1 MSEMKLTVKK
11 QYERYPNSL
20 PFFIALFV
28 GLVALYLLTDYIC
41 EFKGLSAMGWVLAQN
56 AISGILTPNVDKL
69 FSLSESCVP
78 YLLMETFAIAFLG
91 TIFGAILALPFA
103 FFSSRNITNNTCAYI
118 GLTII
123 SILRGFPT
131 VLYGI
136 IFVKIV
142 GTGPYAGVLTMSI
155 SSMGMLTKLLIEAIE
170 DVDKGVIEA
179 LDASGCTTFQ
189 KVRYGIIP
197 QLSSNILSTIIYR
210 LDINVKNATVLG
222 LCAAG
227 GIGAE
232 LIFSINGRRWHDC
245 GAYLL
250 GLVVLVLALEFI
262 STKIRRKLATGE

>member
-1 MSEMKLTVKK
+1 MSTKKLTVEK
-11 QYERYPNSL
+11 QFEKYPNSL
-20 PFFIALFV
+20 PFFLCLFAGIV
-28 GLVALYLLTDYIC
+28 VLYLLTSYIC
-41 EFKGLSAMGWVLAQN
+41 SFKGMSDMGIVLAKN
-56 AISGILTPNVDKL
+56 AISGILSPNPDKL
-69 FSLSESCVP
+69 FSFDESCVP
-78 YLLMETFAIAFLG
+78 YLLLETFAIAFLG
-91 TIFGAILALPFA
+91 TLVGAVLALPFA
-103 FFSSRNITNNTCAYI
+103 FFSSRNVTNSTCAYI

-142 GTGPYAGVLTMSI
+142 GTGPFAGVLTMSI

-170 DVDKGVIEA
+170 DVDRGVIEA

-250 GLVVLVLALEFI
+250 GLVVLVLVLEFV
-262 STKIRRKLATGE
+262 STRIRKKLATGE

>member
-1 MSEMKLTVKK
+1 MSNQKLTVSK
-11 QYERYPNSL
+11 QFEKYPKSW
-20 PFFIALFV
+20 PFFVVLFA
-28 GLVALYLLTDYIC
+28 GLVLLYLLTSYIC
-41 EFKGLSAMGWVLAQN
+41 TFESVNEIGLVLAKY
-56 AISGILTPNVDKL
+56 AVEGIFAPNPDKL
-69 FSLSESCVP
+69 FTLAESGVP
-78 YLLMETFAIAFLG
+78 YLLLETFSIAFLG
-91 TIFGAILALPFA
+91 TLLGAVIAMPYA
-103 FFSSRNITNNTCAYI
+103 FFSSRNITNNICSFI

-142 GTGPYAGVLTMSI
+142 GTGAFAGVLTMTI
-155 SSMGMLTKLLIEAIE
+155 SSVGMLTKLLIEAIE
-170 DVDKGVIEA
+170 DMDRGVIEA
-179 LDASGCTTFQ
+179 LAASGCNTFE

-197 QLSSNILSTIIYR
+197 QLSSNILSIIIYR

-232 LIFSINGRRWHDC
+232 LVFSITGGRWHDC

-262 STKIRRKLATGE
+262 STRIRKKLATGE

>member
-1 MSEMKLTVKK
+1 MTKKKLTVQK

-28 GLVALYLLTDYIC
+28 GIIGLYFLTSYIC
-41 EFKGLSAMGWVLAQN
+41 TLKGLSDMGFVLAKN
-56 AISGILTPNVDKL
+56 AVSGILSPNVEKL
-69 FSLSESCVP
+69 FSLEESCVP
-78 YLLMETFAIAFLG
+78 YLLVETFAIAFLG
-91 TIFGAILALPFA
+91 TLVGAVLALPFA
-103 FFSSRNITNNTCAYI
+103 FFSSRNVTNSTCAYI

-142 GTGPYAGVLTMSI
+142 GTGPFAGVLTMSI

-179 LDASGCTTFQ
+179 LDASGCSTFQ

-250 GLVVLVLALEFI
+250 GLVVLVLSLEFI
-262 STKIRRKLATGE
+262 STRIRKKLATGE